1 MIIHFTEIEKKKLKQ
16 AHRVSLLHGQQIY
29 MRKLFYKLCQ
39 AYDWLEY
46 SYSEDRIGQDWNSGL
61 VYNQLNSIF

>member
-1 MIIHFTEIEKKKLKQ
+1 MIIHFTEIEKKKLEQ
-16 AHRVSLLHGQQIY
+16 DHRVSLLHGQQIY

-46 SYSEDRIGQDWNSGL
+46 SYSEDRIGQD
-61 VYNQLNSIF
+61 